1 MRVIRIAA
9 ALALAACTA
18 NVPPASPS
26 ASTRAEVATA
36 STATA
41 ASTPTATASATPG
54 RLNLDD
60 RYGWIAPS
68 SPAING
74 FDVRSETASTSLV
87 RMSGDYPVVSEDGRS
102 IAYWS
107 PAGNRHEL
115 HVVSPRTRV
124 DRVVVTLP
132 ADEFGQAVGWATD
145 GSGLAFQADSSIIPG
160 GGVDP
165 PPAFSAIRTVDLGT
179 GRITEVLRRERT
191 RLVPFGWSRAR
202 HLIAAYVSAGAEG
215 GPTSYLLVNENG
227 TAQET
232 SLGSDSCVH
241 SIGLRLDGSGSTVL
255 SIHPIRCSNG
265 SGTLSGTS
273 AVRAWAIDDPTTVR
287 VIDLG
292 AVFLLDA
299 VFRPRT
305 TDIVTTSISG
315 ETLAVDVWSGGARRR
330 LVSADAKNVTGTQ
343 FVPVI
348 FRPNESVALVHYP
361 TSVAVG
367 ATTWSSRLIEVIS
380 GAAADVDIPGGSPIA
395 SVLLAD

>member
-1 MRVIRIAA
+1 
-9 ALALAACTA
+9 
-18 NVPPASPS
+18 
-26 ASTRAEVATA
+26 
-36 STATA
+36 
-41 ASTPTATASATPG
+41 
-54 RLNLDD
+54 
-60 RYGWIAPS
+60 
-68 SPAING
+68 
-74 FDVRSETASTSLV
+74 
-87 RMSGDYPVVSEDGRS
+87 
-102 IAYWS
+102 
-107 PAGNRHEL
+107 
-115 HVVSPRTRV
+115 VVSPRTRV
-124 DRVVVTLP
+124 DLVVVTLP
-132 ADEFGQAVGWATD
+132 ADEFGQALGWATD
-145 GSGLAFQADSSIIPG
+145 GSGLAFQADSRTIVG

-191 RLVPFGWSRAR
+191 RLVPFGWSRAQ

-232 SLGSDSCVH
+232 SLGSDFCVH

-265 SGTLSGTS
+265 TGALTGTS
-273 AVRAWAIDDPTTVR
+273 TVRAWAIDDPTTVR
-287 VIDLG
+287 TIDLG

-315 ETLAVDVWSGGARRR
+315 EALDVDVWSGGARRR
-330 LVSADAKNVTGTQ
+330 LVSGDAKSATGTQ

-348 FRPNESVALVHYP
+348 FRPNESVALFHYP
-361 TSVAVG
+361 TSVGIG
-367 ATTWSSRLIEVIS
+367 ATTWSNRLVDVIS
-380 GAAADVDIPGGSPIA
+380 GAAADVDITGGSPIA